1 MCGGVPKRNFATRG
15 AGCRLPTPRRRGGL
29 PSVLRAPTRE
39 RAAEG
44 AAPPWPVAPRWP
56 CRFFRISGHTAHV
69 SIPAFPRPYTRYV
82 DGRDALENRAT
93 VSAGTSRAGTRAA
106 APGAT
111 PGPAA
116 VRHAAPPVFWPL
128 CGYGAEE
135 LEEGVAEAAEVV
147 LEQPLLREHALG
159 QDAHEREGAVGLA

>member
-1 MCGGVPKRNFATRG
+1 MRRRAKTQFRDARRGVPTADPQAARA
-15 AGCRLPTPRRRGGL
+15 P
-29 PSVLRAPTRE
+29 LRAPSTDARGPP
-39 RAAEG
+39 RAPPPRA
-44 AAPPWPVAPRWP
+44 PWPVAPRWP